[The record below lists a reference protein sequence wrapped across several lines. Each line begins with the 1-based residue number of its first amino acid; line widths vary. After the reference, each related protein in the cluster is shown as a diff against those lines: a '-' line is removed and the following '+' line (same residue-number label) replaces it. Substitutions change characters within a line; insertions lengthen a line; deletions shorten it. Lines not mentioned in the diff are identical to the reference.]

1 MKTVGVYEAKT
12 QLPRLLVR
20 VARGERITITRHG
33 VPVAT
38 LVPVESRQR
47 RPIGHVVADLQV
59 FARLLA
65 GATIAALSAG
75 CAITPPRMAART
87 NASNTSAGPSSA
99 PNAASSFTSPAPIP
113 PSTKNGK
120 NSAAPT
126 SQAPAAHPRPDH
138 PLPGSGS
145 SY

>member
-38 LVPVESRQR
+38 IVPVESRQR

-59 FARLLA
+59 FARGRRL
-65 GATIAALSAG
+65 GRLSLRRLIESG
-75 CAITPPRMAART
+75 
-87 NASNTSAGPSSA
+87 
-99 PNAASSFTSPAPIP
+99 
-113 PSTKNGK
+113 
-120 NSAAPT
+120 
-126 SQAPAAHPRPDH
+126 RP
-138 PLPGSGS
+138 
-145 SY
+145 